1 MAKLH
6 NISDPGKIHQ
16 KCHILGFDILFGSP
30 PIGVSSIQGNIFQ
43 NWLIK
48 ISLIILKK
56 FLGLNYVI
64 KDN

>member
-16 KCHILGFDILFGSP
+16 NVIFRFDILFGSP